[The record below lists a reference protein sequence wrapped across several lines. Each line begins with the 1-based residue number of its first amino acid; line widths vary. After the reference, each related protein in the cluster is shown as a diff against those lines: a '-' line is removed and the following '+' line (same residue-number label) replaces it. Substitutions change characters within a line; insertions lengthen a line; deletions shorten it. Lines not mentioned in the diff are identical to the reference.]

1 MSELDKHKQNLDVI
15 NNIKPVVIDIP
26 GMEPTKPPVV
36 APPVETTPEP
46 TPVPVTDLG
55 DELVSEESTDEI
67 DEIVPTT
74 ESEDEYDVGEPMNE
88 PEDVFGDDPDE
99 PERDEYVHP
108 DARNSDD
115 DGQSDANPD
124 VHVDDADM
132 DSDVDVTDVSNPDG
146 MEQMS
151 EAELLMSLGFVEE
164 VMKEKETLR
173 VDELKQEDETKFK
186 DDGTAEFTTVKLPTP
201 LLQRAFDMCGLI
213 MDTNGRSMDDG
224 TATNQMLIVYILAR
238 LVGLKLKDVPELMG
252 YSTMQKDKWDGLC
265 VVMRDIW
272 RQKVF
277 PVETYVQS
285 LNQKH
290 MRLLDQQRDS
300 QVLIAQEFKNMEE
313 HYALLETAVAL
324 LIGKTVGTGP
334 NAISWI
340 DEGVPILYNA
350 KRYLE
355 SRKKD

>member
-15 NNIKPVVIDIP
+15 NNIKPVVIDLP
-26 GMEPTKPPVV
+26 GMEPKNPPVV
-36 APPVETTPEP
+36 TPPVESTPEP
-46 TPVPVTDLG
+46 TPAPVTDLG
-55 DELVSEESTDEI
+55 DELVSEEPTDEI

-99 PERDEYVHP
+99 PEGEEDVYP

-115 DGQSDANPD
+115 DGQTD
-124 VHVDDADM
+124 VHSDGYVDD
-132 DSDVDVTDVSNPDG
+132 VDTDLLDVSNPDG

-164 VMKEKETLR
+164 VTQEKETLR

-186 DDGTAEFTTVKLPTP
+186 DDGTSEFTTVKLPTP
-201 LLQRAFDMCGLI
+201 LLQKTFDMCGLI
-213 MDTNGRSMDDG
+213 MDTNGRSTDDK

-238 LVGLKLKDVPELMG
+238 LVGLKLRDVPELMG
-252 YSTMQKDKWDGLC
+252 YSVNQSDKWDSVC
-265 VVMRDIW
+265 VTMRDIW

-285 LNQKH
+285 LTQKH
-290 MRLLDQQRDS
+290 MRLLDPQRDTP
-300 QVLIAQEFKNMEE
+300 VLVPQEFKNMEE

-324 LIGKTVGTGP
+324 LIGKTVGTRP
-334 NAISWI
+334 NAISGI
-340 DEGVPILYNA
+340 DEGTPILHNA

>member
-1 MSELDKHKQNLDVI
+1 MSEVDKHKQNLDVI

-26 GMEPTKPPVV
+26 GMEPTIPPVD
-36 APPVETTPEP
+36 APVVP
-46 TPVPVTDLG
+46 TPKPTPTVVEDLG
-55 DELVSEESTDEI
+55 DELVSDDSTDAT
-67 DEIVPTT
+67 DELEEVVPTT
-74 ESEDEYDVGEPMNE
+74 VSEDGDDLLEPEPASE

-99 PERDEYVHP
+99 REEYGHP
-108 DARNSDD
+108 DSSEPA
-115 DGQSDANPD
+115 DANPD
-124 VHVDDADM
+124 GHPDDSDM
-132 DSDVDVTDVSNPDG
+132 DSDVDLTDTTNPDG
-146 MEQMS
+146 IEKVDK
-151 EAELLMSLGFVEE
+151 AELLQSLGFVQE
-164 VMKEKETLR
+164 VTKEKETLR
-173 VDELKQEDETKFK
+173 VDVLKQEDETNFK
-186 DDGTAEFTTVKLPTP
+186 DDGTPNFTSVRLPMP
-201 LLQRAFDMCGLI
+201 LLQKAFDKCGLI

-224 TATNQMLIVYILAR
+224 TASNQMLVVYMLAR
-238 LVGLKLKDVPELMG
+238 IVGLKLADVPELMG
-252 YSTMQKDKWDGLC
+252 YSTNQTDKWNNVCD
-265 VVMRDIW
+265 VMRDIW

-300 QVLIAQEFKNMEE
+300 QVLMAQQFKDMEE

-324 LIGKTVGTGP
+324 LIGKAVGTGP

-340 DEGVPILYNA
+340 DEGVPILHNA

>member
-26 GMEPTKPPVV
+26 GMEPTIPPVV
-36 APPVETTPEP
+36 TPAVESTPEP

-55 DELVSEESTDEI
+55 DELVSEEPIDEI

-74 ESEDEYDVGEPMNE
+74 ESEDDYDGLEPTDE
-88 PEDVFGDDPDE
+88 PEDVFGEDPDE
-99 PERDEYVHP
+99 LEGEEDAHP

-115 DGQSDANPD
+115 DGQSDANP
-124 VHVDDADM
+124 VEHSDDAD
-132 DSDVDVTDVSNPDG
+132 SLDVTNPDG

-151 EAELLMSLGFVEE
+151 ETELLMSLGFVQE
-164 VMKEKETLR
+164 MTQEKETLR

-186 DDGTAEFTTVKLPTP
+186 DDGTSEFTTVKLPTP
-201 LLQRAFDMCGLI
+201 LLQKTFDMCGLI
-213 MDTNGRSMDDG
+213 MDTNGRSTDDK

-238 LVGLKLKDVPELMG
+238 LVGLKLRDVPELMG
-252 YSTMQKDKWDGLC
+252 YSVNQKDKWDSVC
-265 VVMRDIW
+265 VTMRDIW

-290 MRLLDQQRDS
+290 MRLLDQQRDT
-300 QVLIAQEFKNMEE
+300 QVLVTQEFKNMEE

-340 DEGVPILYNA
+340 DEGVPILHNA

>member
-1 MSELDKHKQNLDVI
+1 MSEVDKHKQNLDVI

-26 GMEPTKPPVV
+26 GMEPVIPPVD
-36 APPVETTPEP
+36 APVVP
-46 TPVPVTDLG
+46 TPKPTPTVVEDLG
-55 DELVSEESTDEI
+55 DELVSDEATDEL
-67 DEIVPTT
+67 DEVVPTT
-74 ESEDEYDVGEPMNE
+74 VSEDGDDMLEPEPTNE

-99 PERDEYVHP
+99 REGEEDVH
-108 DARNSDD
+108 SDT
-115 DGQSDANPD
+115 SEPANANPD
-124 VHVDDADM
+124 GHPDDSDM
-132 DSDVDVTDVSNPDG
+132 DSAVNTIEGSNPDG
-146 MEQMS
+146 IEQMD
-151 EAELLMSLGFVEE
+151 EAELLQSLGFVQE
-164 VMKEKETLR
+164 VTKEKETLR
-173 VDELKQEDETKFK
+173 VDELKQEDESKFK
-186 DDGTAEFTTVKLPTP
+186 DDGTPNFTSVRLPMP
-201 LLQRAFDMCGLI
+201 LLQKAFDKCGLI

-224 TATNQMLIVYILAR
+224 TASNQMLVVYMLAR
-238 LVGLKLKDVPELMG
+238 IVGLKLADVPELMS
-252 YSTMQKDKWDGLC
+252 YSTNQTDKWNNVCD
-265 VVMRDIW
+265 VMRDIW

-300 QVLIAQEFKNMEE
+300 QVLMAQQFKDMEE

-340 DEGVPILYNA
+340 DEGVPILHNA